1 MPHVLIPDGFTLKK
15 VTKLQKEA
23 VDAKRRH
30 DDVIALLTN
39 PNTPLV
45 VGAAVATF
53 FGIKYTEDLVKNLQE
68 DFGDFTEDQKIKVR
82 AAIDKANPLKVDLT
96 QFVDTSGAPV
106 KPKVTASDLFNELQ
120 KRFRGD

>member
-30 DDVIALLTN
+30 DDTIALLTN

-53 FGIKYTEDLVKNLQE
+53 FGIKYTEDLVTNLQE

>member
-106 KPKVTASDLFNELQ
+106 KPKVTVSDLLNELQ

>member
-30 DDVIALLTN
+30 DDTIALLTN

-53 FGIKYTEDLVKNLQE
+53 FGVKYGEDLVVKLQE
-68 DFGDFTEDQKIKVR
+68 ELGEFTEDTKIKVR
-82 AAIDKANPLKVDLT
+82 GAVDAANPLKVDLT
-96 QFVDTSGAPV
+96 QFFDTSGTPV
-106 KPKVTASDLFNELQ
+106 KPEVTVGDFVKELS
-120 KRFRGD
+120 KRFRL

>member
-30 DDVIALLTN
+30 EDVLALLTN

-45 VGAAVATF
+45 VGTAVATF
-53 FGIKYTEDLVKNLQE
+53 FGVKYTENLVEELVKEVGEL
-68 DFGDFTEDQKIKVR
+68 TEETERKVR
-82 AAIDKANPLKVDLT
+82 GAVDAANPLNVDLT
-96 QFVDTSGAPV
+96 QFIDTSSAPV
-106 KPKVTASDLFNELQ
+106 KADFTVGDFVKELQ
-120 KRFRGD
+120 KRFPF

>member
-30 DDVIALLTN
+30 DDTIALLTN

-53 FGIKYTEDLVKNLQE
+53 FGIKYTEDLVTNLQE

-106 KPKVTASDLFNELQ
+106 KPKVTASDLLNELQ

>member
-15 VTKLQKEA
+15 VTKLEKEA

-30 DDVIALLTN
+30 DDTIAILTN

-45 VGAAVATF
+45 VGTAVATF
-53 FGIKYTEDLVKNLQE
+53 FGVKYGEDLVVKLQE
-68 DFGDFTEDQKIKVR
+68 ELGEFTEDTKIKVR
-82 AAIDKANPLKVDLT
+82 GAVDAANPLNIDLT

-106 KPKVTASDLFNELQ
+106 KRDVTIRDALKELFKEFKL
-120 KRFRGD
+120 

>member
-53 FGIKYTEDLVKNLQE
+53 FGIKYTEDLVTNLQE

>member
-53 FGIKYTEDLVKNLQE
+53 FGIKYTEDLVTNLQE

-106 KPKVTASDLFNELQ
+106 KPKVTASDLLNELQ